1 MIPRLL
7 SGAVGAVVTVAFA
20 AGQAGAARND
30 GPADLGGHVTAVV
43 DGRTVLFPT
52 LKTDVVADVQ
62 GDLATVT
69 VTQTFANPMA
79 EALNATYLFP
89 LNRHAAVYA
98 MTMTVGAEVVQAQ
111 IARREEAR
119 QTFEAGKRAGK
130 SAALLEQHRPNMFT
144 QEIANLMPG
153 QPVKVT
159 LKYTHTVPRLDGAYE
174 LVVPLVVGPRYVPPP
189 TRPVVAGP
197 GADPAPALEPGVW
210 QLGPVPAYPGVAGLT
225 VPATVDADRVSVT
238 VNLSSGMPI
247 RNVASATHP
256 LAGDG
261 DDRRRTV
268 TLAGG
273 RTVDNRDFVLRYTL
287 ADALPQAGLLT
298 HRDGDGGTFSL
309 LVEPPAEVADADAT
323 RREMVFVLDTSGSM
337 AGVPIEASK
346 TFMRHALKT
355 MRPADAFRI
364 IRFSGSASEFA
375 AAALPATADN
385 LAAGAA
391 YVESLTAD
399 GGTEV
404 LSGLQRVYG
413 APPPAG
419 MLRLVVF
426 LSDGY
431 VGNEPDILRLVAER
445 VGAGRLYAFGIG
457 SSVNRYLIEEM
468 ARRGRGQSRVIDPTA
483 NSHEEAIRFATGL
496 RTPVLTDIAIDWDGL
511 DVSDVTPARIPD
523 LFAGDSIRIQGRFTG
538 AGRHVVKVAGKV
550 NGRPATLATP
560 VALPAGASGEGTA
573 AIPLIWARTRIA
585 DDMREMSVPPS
596 LRTTRLSDEDL
607 KSRVIALGL
616 GHSLV
621 TQWTSFV
628 AVSRQAV
635 NADPAAAHDESV
647 PLPMVKGV
655 QATAY
660 PMRGSGGFSGGATPE
675 PAQIL
680 GYAAIGFL
688 LLAGLGRAA
697 LRRRRAG

>member
-7 SGAVGAVVTVAFA
+7 TGALGAAVTVAFA
-20 AGQAGAARND
+20 AGPAGAARND
-30 GPADLGGHVTAVV
+30 GAPDLGGHVTAVV

-69 VTQTFANPMA
+69 VTQTFANPTA

-111 IARREEAR
+111 IARREAAR
-119 QTFEAGKRAGK
+119 QTFEAGKREGK
-130 SAALLEQHRPNMFT
+130 AAALLEQHRPNMFT

-153 QPVKVT
+153 QPVKVI
-159 LKYTHTVPRLDGAYE
+159 LKYTHTVPRQDGAYA

-197 GADPAPALEPGVW
+197 GADPAPAPEPGVW

-225 VPATVDADRVSVT
+225 VPAAVDADRVSVT
-238 VNLSSGMPI
+238 VNLSSGIPI
-247 RNVASATHP
+247 HSVASATHP
-256 LAGDG
+256 IAGVG

-273 RTVDNRDFVLRYTL
+273 RTIDNRDFVLRYAL

-309 LVEPPAEVADADAT
+309 LIEPPAVVADADAT

-364 IRFSGSASEFA
+364 IRFSGSTSEFA
-375 AAALPATADN
+375 ATALPDTADN
-385 LAAGAA
+385 LAAGTA
-391 YVESLTAD
+391 YVESLRAD

-419 MLRLVVF
+419 MLRIVVF

-431 VGNEPDILRLVAER
+431 VGNEADILRLVAER

-457 SSVNRYLIEEM
+457 TSVNRYLIEEM
-468 ARRGRGQSRVIDPTA
+468 AGQGRGQSRVLDATA
-483 NSHEEAIRFATGL
+483 AHLPEVFVGDTFRIK
-496 RTPVLTDIAIDWDGL
+496 
-511 DVSDVTPARIPD
+511 ARITGEARSEV
-523 LFAGDSIRIQGRFTG
+523 LREGMECIR
-538 AGRHVVKVAGKV
+538 
-550 NGRPATLATP
+550 
-560 VALPAGASGEGTA
+560 
-573 AIPLIWARTRIA
+573 
-585 DDMREMSVPPS
+585 
-596 LRTTRLSDEDL
+596 
-607 KSRVIALGL
+607 
-616 GHSLV
+616 
-621 TQWTSFV
+621 
-628 AVSRQAV
+628 
-635 NADPAAAHDESV
+635 
-647 PLPMVKGV
+647 
-655 QATAY
+655 
-660 PMRGSGGFSGGATPE
+660 RG
-675 PAQIL
+675 
-680 GYAAIGFL
+680 
-688 LLAGLGRAA
+688 
-697 LRRRRAG
+697 